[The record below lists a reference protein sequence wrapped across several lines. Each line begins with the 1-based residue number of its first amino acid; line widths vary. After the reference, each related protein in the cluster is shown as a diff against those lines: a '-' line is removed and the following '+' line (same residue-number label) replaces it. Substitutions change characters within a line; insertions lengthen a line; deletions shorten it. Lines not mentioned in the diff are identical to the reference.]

1 MNIALILAGG
11 SGSRMGM
18 DIPKQYLEVC
28 GRPVMEYSLSVFAEN
43 AHIDAIQIVAEAKW
57 QDLIKGC
64 LGRTDLGHKFSGFSD
79 PGLNRQLSILSGLE
93 DISRYAP
100 PQSAVIIHDAARPRV
115 SRELIEGSLVALS
128 VHDGVLPVL
137 PMKDTVYYS
146 TTGKKVDRLLK
157 RECIYAGQAPETFR
171 LGSYLEANRA
181 LRPDEILKIKGSTEP
196 AILAGLDIIMI
207 PGEEQNYKITTKA
220 DLQRF
225 EQDLGGI
232 TAPVDFSEKNGYMD
246 LPFVGKKF

>member
-11 SGSRMGM
+11 SGSRMGT
-18 DIPKQYLEVC
+18 DIPKQYLEVG
-28 GRPVMEYSLSVFAEN
+28 GRHVMEYSLSVFIEN

-57 QDLIKGC
+57 QDLIRGC
-64 LGRTDLGHKFSGFSD
+64 LERIDLGQKFMGFSA
-79 PGLNRQLSILSGLE
+79 PGLSRQLSILSGLE
-93 DISRYAP
+93 DIRRYAP
-100 PQSAVIIHDAARPRV
+100 IQSAVIIHDAARPRV
-115 SRELIEGSLVALS
+115 SRELIERSLAALS

-146 TTGKKVDRLLK
+146 ATGKKVDRLLK

-181 LRPDEILKIKGSTEP
+181 LLPDEILKINGSTEP

-207 PGEEQNYKITTKA
+207 SGEEQNYKITTKA

-225 EQDLGGI
+225 EQDLR
-232 TAPVDFSEKNGYMD
+232 EH
-246 LPFVGKKF
+246 

>member
-18 DIPKQYLEVC
+18 DTPKQYLEMC

-57 QDLIKGC
+57 QNLIRGC
-64 LGRTDLGHKFSGFSD
+64 LERTDLEQKFRGFSA
-79 PGLNRQLSILSGLE
+79 PGLSRQLSILSGLE

-115 SRELIEGSLVALS
+115 SRELIEESLAALS

-146 TTGKKVDRLLK
+146 ATGKKVDKLLK

-171 LGSYLEANRA
+171 LGAYLEANRA
-181 LRPDEILKIKGSTEP
+181 LLPDEILRINGSTEP
-196 AILAGLDIIMI
+196 AILTGLDIVMI
-207 PGEEQNYKITTKA
+207 PGEEQNYKITTKT

-225 EQDLGGI
+225 EQDLRGI
-232 TAPVDFSEKNGYMD
+232 TGQVDFGEKNGYN
-246 LPFVGKKF
+246 VNI